1 MIKYIAFF
9 MTFSLSA
16 MNAEDHDFFVVKM
29 EALKVLAMDLESQQ
43 KYRAAKTLESRIQQL
58 AQTVEKNA
66 QNLDI
71 KALKSRIALH
81 EKYFVELQFG
91 KLDIDEA
98 HSIQIIGS
106 T

>member
-1 MIKYIAFF
+1 

-43 KYRAAKTLESRIQQL
+43 KHHAAKTLETRIHQL
-58 AQTVEKNA
+58 TRILQTNPK
-66 QNLDI
+66 NLDI
-71 KALKSRIALH
+71 KALKNRIALH
-81 EKYFVELQFG
+81 EKYFVELQFD
-91 KLDIDEA
+91 KFDIDET
-98 HSIQIIGS
+98 HIIQIIGS